1 MKPSPGC
8 SQMLPG
14 LILAKSLAKP
24 HWFESQ
30 RVSSAWFCLPYPGPR
45 RPEGIINL
53 VLYPIPLPAKTSGYN
68 QPGFAS
74 YTLARVDQ
82 RVYRLGFVSHTLV
95 RVDQR
100 VYRLGFV
107 SHTLARKF
115 FRVQIA
121 WIRSQYPRPHKYI
134 KILTGRYLRCPSV
147 FLSVN
152 IYFINGLLQSVRLHI
167 LELLQHFFRRS
178 LGSEADCNDSDKSQ
192 PETNYQG
199 I

>member
-8 SQMLPG
+8 SQMPPG

-24 HWFESQ
+24 RCTKAKGYIDLVLSSIP
-30 RVSSAWFCLPYPGPR
+30 SSAK
-45 RPEGIINL
+45 
-53 VLYPIPLPAKTSGYN
+53 ASGYN
-68 QPGFAS
+68 QPGFA
-74 YTLARVDQ
+74 
-82 RVYRLGFVSHTLV
+82 SHTLV

-134 KILTGRYLRCPSV
+134 KILTVRYLRCPSV

-167 LELLQHFFRRS
+167 LELLQHFF
-178 LGSEADCNDSDKSQ
+178 
-192 PETNYQG
+192 
-199 I
+199 

>member
-1 MKPSPGC
+1 
-8 SQMLPG
+8 MLSDAG
-14 LILAKSLAKP
+14 LILTKSLAKP
-24 HWFESQ
+24 RCTKAKGYIDLVLSSIP
-30 RVSSAWFCLPYPGPR
+30 SSAK
-45 RPEGIINL
+45 
-53 VLYPIPLPAKTSGYN
+53 ASGYN

-74 YTLARVDQ
+74 YTLVRVGQRVYRLGFVSHTLVRVGQ

-121 WIRSQYPRPHKYI
+121 WIRSLYPRPHKYI

-152 IYFINGLLQSVRLHI
+152 IYFINGLLQPVRLHI
-167 LELLQHFFRRS
+167 LELLQHFF
-178 LGSEADCNDSDKSQ
+178 
-192 PETNYQG
+192 
-199 I
+199 

>member
-1 MKPSPGC
+1 
-8 SQMLPG
+8 MLSDAAGAYSDKIFCCAPLVRDPRGLFWQNLLLRPADPKSPG
-14 LILAKSLAKP
+14 LIPTKSLAKP
-24 HWFESQ
+24 HWS
-30 RVSSAWFCLPYPGPR
+30 
-45 RPEGIINL
+45 
-53 VLYPIPLPAKTSGYN
+53 
-68 QPGFAS
+68 
-74 YTLARVDQ
+74 D
-82 RVYRLGFVSHTLV
+82 
-95 RVDQR
+95 
-100 VYRLGFV
+100 
-107 SHTLARKF
+107 F

-152 IYFINGLLQSVRLHI
+152 IYFINSLLQPVRLHI

-178 LGSEADCNDSDKSQ
+178 LGSKADCDDSDKSQ